1 MLITYSRTFKTAD
14 VGKYAWGR
22 LAHFQN
28 VEAVTREI
36 MELHRLPERHRT
48 NARRQA
54 TQLRQCLMQAREY
67 YEAARAVSLAT
78 RPVLLYYSAMSLA
91 LAEVLMKQSAD
102 SRLEKLREFH
112 GCHGLQL
119 SMANTVAPG
128 DELEIAIAALRAK
141 PQTAPDGSA
150 RGTFEVWR
158 RSSRELPIIGRY
170 TQTHPTVGMTTS
182 GIRALMSGT
191 DVEPDPYP
199 INGLSL
205 LDILQGLPQ
214 MAEILTT
221 YGIKPKLVRSTCEAM
236 FGAENQDPILSI
248 IVHPS
253 LPDAMTDFMNL
264 VRFAPRGLHRIEIAE
279 YPSGVHLK
287 IPLTDDVAGHLPW
300 SICTDVANT
309 WFSSRN
315 EFLNEF
321 GLLYVALHI
330 AGNFA
335 RYYPDK
341 WLAHIEVSSPL
352 ALVIDRLTDVA
363 FERVPLLVA
372 SELTRTYF
380 VAED

>member
-1 MLITYSRTFKTAD
+1 
-14 VGKYAWGR
+14 
-22 LAHFQN
+22 
-28 VEAVTREI
+28 

-67 YEAARAVSLAT
+67 YDAARAVSLAT
-78 RPVLLYYSAMSLA
+78 RPVLLYYSTMSLA

-119 SMANTVAPG
+119 SMANAVLPG
-128 DELEIAIAALRAK
+128 DDLEIATAALRAK

-158 RSSRELPIIGRY
+158 RSSRELPIVGRY
-170 TQTHPTVGMTTS
+170 TQTHATPGMTTS
-182 GIRALMSGT
+182 GIRVLMSGT
-191 DVEPDPYP
+191 DVEPDVYP

-205 LDILQGLPQ
+205 LDVLQGLPQ
-214 MAEILTT
+214 MVEILAT
-221 YGIKPKLVRSTCEAM
+221 YGIRPKLVRSTCSAR
-236 FGAENQDPILSI
+236 FGAENQDPTLSI
-248 IVHPS
+248 VVHPS
-253 LPDAMTDFMNL
+253 IPETMNNFMDL
-264 VRFAPRGLHRIEIAE
+264 IHFAPRGLHRIDIVE
-279 YPSGVHLK
+279 YPNGIHLQ
-287 IPLTDDVAGHLPW
+287 IPLTNDVPGQLPW

-309 WFSSRN
+309 WFSSRH

-321 GLLYVALHI
+321 GLIYVALHV

-341 WLAHIEVSSPL
+341 WLCHIEASSPL
-352 ALVIDRLTDVA
+352 ALTIDRLTDVA
-363 FERVPLLVA
+363 FDRVPLLVA
-372 SELTRTYF
+372 GELARSCF